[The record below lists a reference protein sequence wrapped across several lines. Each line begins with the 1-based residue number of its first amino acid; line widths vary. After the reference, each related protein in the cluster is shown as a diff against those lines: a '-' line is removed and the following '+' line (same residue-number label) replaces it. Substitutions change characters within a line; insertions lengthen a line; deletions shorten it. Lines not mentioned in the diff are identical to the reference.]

1 MLGLVLAGVFARLR
15 GPYVLLE
22 GGGVFA
28 LASSSLIVRVDLM
41 EQRLQQLLLLKIE
54 IRCIPLGIRGW
65 LNLLWVQGHAEKVV
79 DVVEPTDQRQP
90 LVGVRPDLM
99 DGGREVEGGLH
110 HLADGFALPVGSA

>member
-22 GGGVFA
+22 GGGVLA

-54 IRCIPLGIRGW
+54 IRCIPPG
-65 LNLLWVQGHAEKVV
+65 N
-79 DVVEPTDQRQP
+79 
-90 LVGVRPDLM
+90 
-99 DGGREVEGGLH
+99 
-110 HLADGFALPVGSA
+110 